1 MTTTTVQPPAPAA
14 VPGTAT
20 RARNL
25 LASEWIKIR
34 SVRSTY
40 LTMAAAAVAS
50 IIIGAV
56 SSAMVSGYAT
66 TPPQVRA
73 QFDSFARTLSGLVFA
88 QLAFGVLGAL
98 AISSEYGT
106 GMIRTSLVAVPH
118 RRSVLAA
125 KAAVLAIIVTPLA
138 LAISFASFLL
148 GQEML
153 HSQGVSATLATP
165 GALTAVLGAA
175 GYLIAVTL
183 LGLGLGAV
191 IRHSAGAITALTGM
205 VLLLPLALGEFPPP
219 WNVRLERL
227 MPDLS
232 PIIARHVS
240 APGYFTPG
248 IALLVSAVW
257 TAAAVAA
264 GLFLITRRDA

>member
-1 MTTTTVQPPAPAA
+1 MTTTTVQAQAPAA
-14 VPGTAT
+14 TPGTVT
-20 RARNL
+20 RARAL
-25 LASEWIKIR
+25 LGSEWIKLR

-40 LTMAAAAVAS
+40 LTMAVAAVAS
-50 IIIGAV
+50 ISIGAA
-56 SSAMVSGYAT
+56 SSAIVSGYAT

-73 QFDSFARTLSGLVFA
+73 QFDSFSRTLSGLVFA

-106 GMIRTSLVAVPH
+106 GMIRTSLAAVPR

-138 LAISFASFLL
+138 LVISFASFLL

-153 HSQGVSATLATP
+153 RSQGVSATLATP
-165 GALTAVLGAA
+165 GAQTAVLGGAA
-175 GYLIAVTL
+175 YLIAVTL

-191 IRHSAGAITALTGM
+191 IRHSAGAITAVTGV
-205 VLLLPLALGEFPPP
+205 VLLLPLAFGQFPSP

-232 PIIARHVS
+232 PVIARHVP
-240 APGYFTPG
+240 APGAFTPG
-248 IALLVSAVW
+248 VALLVTAAW
-257 TAAAVAA
+257 TAAAFAA

>member
-1 MTTTTVQPPAPAA
+1 
-14 VPGTAT
+14 
-20 RARNL
+20 
-25 LASEWIKIR
+25 
-34 SVRSTY
+34 
-40 LTMAAAAVAS
+40 MAAAAAAS
-50 IIIGAV
+50 VGVGAV

-106 GMIRTSLVAVPH
+106 GVIRTSLAAVPR

-138 LAISFASFLL
+138 LVISFASFLL
-148 GQEML
+148 GQAML
-153 HSQGVSATLATP
+153 QSNEVSATLTTP
-165 GALTAVLGAA
+165 GALTAILGAA
-175 GYLIAVTL
+175 GYLVAVTL
-183 LGLGLGAV
+183 LGLGVGAV
-191 IRHSAGAITALTGM
+191 IRHSAGAITSIIGM
-205 VLLLPLALGEFPPP
+205 VLLLPLALGEFPSP

-227 MPDLS
+227 MPYLS
-232 PIIARHVS
+232 PVIARHVP
-240 APGYFTPG
+240 APGDFTPG
-248 IALLVSAVW
+248 VALLVTAVW

>member
-1 MTTTTVQPPAPAA
+1 MTTMTLQGQAPAA
-14 VPGTAT
+14 TPGTVT
-20 RARNL
+20 RAWCL
-25 LASEWIKIR
+25 LGSEWIKLR

-50 IIIGAV
+50 VGIGAI

-73 QFDSFARTLSGLVFA
+73 QFDSFSRTLSGLVFA

-106 GMIRTSLVAVPH
+106 GTIRTSLAAVPH

-125 KAAVLAIIVTPLA
+125 KAAVLAIAVTPLA
-138 LAISFASFLL
+138 LVVSLASFLL
-148 GQEML
+148 GQALL
-153 HSQGVSATLATP
+153 HSNGVSATLATP

-191 IRHSAGAITALTGM
+191 IRHSAGAITAVTGL
-205 VLLLPLALGEFPPP
+205 VLLLPLALGQFPSP

-227 MPDLS
+227 MPYLS
-232 PIIARHVS
+232 PVIARHVP
-240 APGYFTPG
+240 APGDFTPG
-248 IALLVSAVW
+248 IALLVTAAW
-257 TAAAVAA
+257 TAGAVAA
-264 GLFLITRRDA
+264 GLFLITRKDA

>member
-1 MTTTTVQPPAPAA
+1 MTTTTVQPQAPA
-14 VPGTAT
+14 VTPVTVT
-20 RARNL
+20 RARAL
-25 LASEWIKIR
+25 LASEWIKLR

-40 LTMAAAAVAS
+40 LTMAAAVVAS
-50 IIIGAV
+50 IGISAI
-56 SSAMVSGYAT
+56 SSATVSGYAT
-66 TPPQVRA
+66 APPQVRA
-73 QFDSFARTLSGLVFA
+73 QFDPFARTLSGLAFA

-106 GMIRTSLVAVPH
+106 GMIRTSLAAVSN

-138 LAISFASFLL
+138 LVVSFASFLL
-148 GQEML
+148 GQALL
-153 HSQGVSATLATP
+153 HSNKVSATLATP

-175 GYLIAVTL
+175 GFLIAVTL

-191 IRHSAGAITALTGM
+191 IKHSAGAITAVTGM
-205 VLLLPLALGEFPPP
+205 VLLLPLALGQFPPP

-227 MPDLS
+227 MPYLS
-232 PIIARHVS
+232 PVISRHVS
-240 APGYFTPG
+240 APGEFTPG

>member
-1 MTTTTVQPPAPAA
+1 MITTAVQTPAPA
-14 VPGTAT
+14 VTPGT
-20 RARNL
+20 RARAL
-25 LASEWIKIR
+25 LGSEWIKLR

-40 LTMAAAAVAS
+40 LTMTAAAVAS
-50 IIIGAV
+50 VGIGTV

-73 QFDSFARTLSGLVFA
+73 QFDSFSRTLSGLVFA
-88 QLAFGVLGAL
+88 QLAFGVLGAM

-106 GMIRTSLVAVPH
+106 GTIRASLAAVPH

-125 KAAVLAIIVTPLA
+125 KAAVLAVAVTPLA
-138 LAISFASFLL
+138 LVISFASFLL

-153 HSQGVSATLATP
+153 HSNEVSATLATP

-191 IRHSAGAITALTGM
+191 IRHSAGAITAVTGM
-205 VLLLPLALGEFPPP
+205 VLLLPLALGQFPSP

-227 MPDLS
+227 MPYLS
-232 PIIARHVS
+232 PIIARHVP
-240 APGYFTPG
+240 APGDFTPG
-248 IALLVSAVW
+248 IALLVTAAW
-257 TAAAVAA
+257 TAGAIAA
-264 GLFLITRRDA
+264 GLFLITRKDA

>member
-1 MTTTTVQPPAPAA
+1 MTTTTVQPPAPAVTPGA
-14 VPGTAT
+14 VT
-20 RARNL
+20 RARDL
-25 LASEWIKIR
+25 LGSEWIKLR

-50 IIIGAV
+50 IGIGAV

-88 QLAFGVLGAL
+88 QLAFGMLGAL

-106 GMIRTSLVAVPH
+106 GMIRTSLTAVPH

-138 LAISFASFLL
+138 LVVSFASFLL
-148 GQEML
+148 GQGML

-165 GALTAVLGAA
+165 GALTAVLGGA
-175 GYLIAVTL
+175 GSLIAATL

-191 IRHSAGAITALTGM
+191 IRHSAGAITAVTGM

-227 MPDLS
+227 MPYLN
-232 PIIARHVS
+232 PIIARHVP
-240 APGYFTPG
+240 APGDFTPG
-248 IALLVSAVW
+248 IALLVTAVW
-257 TAAAVAA
+257 AAAAVAA

>member
-1 MTTTTVQPPAPAA
+1 M
-14 VPGTAT
+14 
-20 RARNL
+20 
-25 LASEWIKIR
+25 
-34 SVRSTY
+34 
-40 LTMAAAAVAS
+40 
-50 IIIGAV
+50 
-56 SSAMVSGYAT
+56 
-66 TPPQVRA
+66 
-73 QFDSFARTLSGLVFA
+73 FA

>member
-165 GALTAVLGAA
+165 SADRRTGRGGLPDRGHTARPRSGRGDQAFSRGDHRAHRHGPAAAA
-175 GYLIAVTL
+175 GARGVPAAVECE
-183 LGLGLGAV
+183 AQ
-191 IRHSAGAITALTGM
+191 
-205 VLLLPLALGEFPPP
+205 
-219 WNVRLERL
+219 RL